1 MEGRFSI
8 DSMAL
13 VRAAKV
19 ICDLKSGLCP
29 INEAVFSGCPF
40 VCGEETRPWQCW
52 VVCLRVG
59 VERDVTEEE
68 ARCMGLV
75 A

>member
-1 MEGRFSI
+1 MEERSSV

-29 INEAVFSGCPF
+29 INEAGFSGCPF
-40 VCGEETRPWQCW
+40 VCGEDTRPWQCW
-52 VVCLRVG
+52 VVYLRAG
-59 VERDVTEEE
+59 VEQGVTEEE
-68 ARCMGLV
+68 ARRMGLV